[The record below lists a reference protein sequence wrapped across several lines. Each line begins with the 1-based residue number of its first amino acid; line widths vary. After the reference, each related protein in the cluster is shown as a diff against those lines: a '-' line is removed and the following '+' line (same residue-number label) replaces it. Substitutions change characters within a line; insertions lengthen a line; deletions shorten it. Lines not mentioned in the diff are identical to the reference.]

1 MNTRLSAL
9 LPWAPLPALLLA
21 TLAGPGLNL
30 HLPWLLLGMHF
41 ELDATGRVF
50 LLFSAILW
58 ALAGYQA
65 RHQLAGDPHARR
77 FAGFFLATLAGN
89 LLLIL
94 AADLPGFYLGYA
106 LMTFAAYGLIV
117 HKGSAEA
124 LRAGRVYLVMALL
137 GEVLLLVAFLQLAQL
152 AGSLQLAEA
161 RAALA
166 VAPGRESVTGL
177 LLVGFGIKAGALLLH
192 LWLPLAHPA
201 APVPASA
208 VLSGVLIKAGL
219 LGWLRFLPLGL
230 TESDWG
236 WVLAV
241 AGLAAAFYGVVVGLV
256 QREAKV
262 ILAYSSI
269 SQMGFMTLG
278 VGLALALPDI
288 WFLLLPAVTLFALHH
303 ALTKGAL
310 FLGLGL
316 VGPGRP
322 AVLAGMGLL
331 ALSLAGAPLLSG
343 ALAKQALKA
352 GIRHTPWEAWLPACL
367 ALGSLATTLL
377 MARLLVCLAH
387 NDTPG
392 WANPP
397 RRVFH
402 AWWLLVLLALTA
414 AWWLPVVATHPAA
427 PDRKDLWA
435 AAWPV
440 LGGLLLAWSAGRA
453 WRHTGRAWPTLP
465 AGDLLWPLLRV
476 GKWLRMRMCRPAL
489 PQSRLRFH
497 LAWTRWPRGLTAPE
511 LGERLEGG
519 QRSWPRFGVLGLAI
533 ALSLILLLGLA

>member
-1 MNTRLSAL
+1 MSPRLPGL

-21 TLAGPGLNL
+21 AWPTPGPGLEI
-30 HLPWLLLGMHF
+30 PWLLLGLQF
-41 ELDATGRVF
+41 GLDTTGRVF
-50 LLFSAILW
+50 LLFSAALW
-58 ALAGYQA
+58 LFAGMQA
-65 RHQLAGDPHARR
+65 RDQLADDPHRTR
-77 FAGFFLATLAGN
+77 FALFFLATLAGN

-94 AADLPGFYLGYA
+94 AADLAGFYLGYA

-117 HKGSAEA
+117 HKGSAQA
-124 LRAGRVYLVMALL
+124 LLAGKVYLTMALL
-137 GEVLLLVAFLQLAQL
+137 GEVLLLLAFLQLAHL
-152 AGSLQLAEA
+152 ADSLRIDAT

-166 VAPGRESVTGL
+166 TAATRETIIA
-177 LLVGFGIKAGALLLH
+177 LLVAGFGIKAGALSLH

-219 LGWLRFLPLGL
+219 LGWLRFLPLGM
-230 TESDWG
+230 TASDWG

-241 AGLAAAFYGVVVGLV
+241 AGLAAAFYGVLLGLAQQV
-256 QREAKV
+256 PKV

-269 SQMGFMTLG
+269 SQMGLMTLG
-278 VGLALALPDI
+278 VGLGLALPET
-288 WFLLLPAVTLFALHH
+288 WFWLLPAVTLFALHH

-316 VGPGRP
+316 VGPGRR

-352 GIRHTPWEAWLPACL
+352 GVQHTPWEAWLLPCL
-367 ALGSLATTLL
+367 ALSSLATTLL
-377 MARLLVCLAH
+377 MARLLVRLAGS
-387 NDTPG
+387 DTPR

-397 RRVFH
+397 RRAFR

-414 AWWLPVVATHPAA
+414 AWWLPVVTTRPAA
-427 PDRKDLWA
+427 PDMKDLWA

-440 LGGLLLAWSAGRA
+440 LGGVLLAWSAGRA
-453 WRHTGRAWPTLP
+453 WQRTGRAWPALP

-476 GKWLRMRMCRPAL
+476 GKWLGMRMRRPAV
-489 PQSRLRFH
+489 PRSQFRFH
-497 LAWTRWPRGLTAPE
+497 AAWARWPQ
-511 LGERLEGG
+511 RLETRLGSSRIQG
-519 QRSWPRFGVLGLAI
+519 LLMLLALGLLL
-533 ALSLILLLGLA
+533 ALFAAYA

>member
-1 MNTRLSAL
+1 MSARLPAL

-21 TLAGPGLNL
+21 ILAGPGLEL
-30 HLPWLLLGMHF
+30 HLPWLLLGTRF
-41 ELDATGRVF
+41 ELDATGRLF
-50 LLFSAILW
+50 LLFSTILW
-58 ALAGYQA
+58 TLAGYQA
-65 RHQLAGDPHARR
+65 RHQLAGDAHEGR

-94 AADLPGFYLGYA
+94 AADLAGFYLGYA

-117 HKGSAEA
+117 HKGSAET

-137 GEVLLLVAFLQLAQL
+137 GEALLLAAFLQLAQL

-166 VAPGRESVTGL
+166 MAPGREVIIGL

-219 LGWLRFLPLGL
+219 LGWLRFLPLGM
-230 TESDWG
+230 TASDWG

-241 AGLAAAFYGVVVGLV
+241 AGLAAIFYGVAVGLA
-256 QREAKV
+256 QQQPKV

-278 VGLALALPDI
+278 VGLGLLVPAAWP
-288 WFLLLPAVTLFALHH
+288 LLLPAVTLYALHH

-316 VGPGRP
+316 AGRRS
-322 AVLAGMGLL
+322 VLIGQGLL
-331 ALSLAGAPLLSG
+331 ALSLAGAPLSGG
-343 ALAKQALKA
+343 ALAKQALKEALPA
-352 GIRHTPWEAWLPACL
+352 GAWEVWLPGL
-367 ALGSLATTLL
+367 LGLGALGTSLL
-377 MARLLVCLAH
+377 MARLLWRLAA
-387 NDTPG
+387 TAPG
-392 WANPP
+392 WARPP
-397 RRVFH
+397 RRVFL
-402 AWWLLVLLALTA
+402 AWWLAVLLGLTGP
-414 AWWLPVVATHPAA
+414 WWLPAGAPVLAQTPAG
-427 PDRKDLWA
+427 LWA

-440 LGGLLLAWSAGRA
+440 LVGGLLAWVAA
-453 WRHTGRAWPTLP
+453 RHWQVRHPPAIP
-465 AGDLLWPLLRV
+465 AGDLLWPLLRLGCLLRRRLPRPPV
-476 GKWLRMRMCRPAL
+476 LRLAPPRWLPGL
-489 PQSRLRFH
+489 P
-497 LAWTRWPRGLTAPE
+497 
-511 LGERLEGG
+511 LGETRLGG
-519 QRSWPRFGVLGLAI
+519 NRAQGVL
-533 ALSLILLLGLA
+533 LLLGLTLLLGLLALA

>member
-106 LMTFAAYGLIV
+106 LMTFAAYGLII

-137 GEVLLLVAFLQLAQL
+137 GEVLLLLAFLQLAQL

-161 RAALA
+161 RTALA
-166 VAPGRESVTGL
+166 TAPGRETLIGL
-177 LLVGFGIKAGALLLH
+177 LLTGFGIKAGALLLH

-230 TESDWG
+230 AESGWG
-236 WVLAV
+236 GPVLV
-241 AGLAAAFYGVVVGLV
+241 AGLAAAFYGVAVGLV
-256 QREAKV
+256 QRQPKV

-278 VGLALALPDI
+278 VGLGLLVPQAWP
-288 WFLLLPAVTLFALHH
+288 LLLPAVTLYALHH
-303 ALTKGAL
+303 ALAKGAL

-316 VGPGRP
+316 IGGRRM
-322 AVLAGMGLL
+322 VLTGFVLL
-331 ALSLAGAPLLSG
+331 ALSLAGAPLTSG
-343 ALAKQALKA
+343 ALAKQALKQA
-352 GIRHTPWEAWLPACL
+352 LPPGPWETWLPGLL
-367 ALGSLATTLL
+367 ALAALGTSLLL
-377 MARLLVCLAH
+377 ARLLWRVARTG
-387 NDTPG
+387 TPV
-392 WANPP
+392 WKHPP
-397 RRVFH
+397 QSVFL
-402 AWWLLVLLALTA
+402 AWWLAVLLGLTGP
-414 AWWLPVVATHPAA
+414 WWLPTGVPVPAQTA
-427 PDRKDLWA
+427 DVLWA

-440 LGGLLLAWSAGRA
+440 LAGGLLAGGVGVALAGR
-453 WRHTGRAWPTLP
+453 RLP
-465 AGDLLWPLLRV
+465 GIPPGDLLWPLLRL
-476 GKWLRMRMCRPAL
+476 G
-489 PQSRLRFH
+489 QRLRRCLPPATVPPLGAPH
-497 LAWTRWPRGLTAPE
+497 WGIPMPANEKRLGQTRIQAVLVLAC
-511 LGERLEGG
+511 
-519 QRSWPRFGVLGLAI
+519 LGLLLATL
-533 ALSLILLLGLA
+533 ALA